1 MFLSKPD
8 LCYLFKSFIII
19 FSASQHNFSWV
30 FLTLVVFNYCNAF
43 SRFNTLILIFFEFL
57 NSSSNCNMSLDF
69 IKDVYITLQETF
81 LCYPASSWLKWIGL
95 HFSFFIN
102 QLFPLNLWY
111 IYFVESEAI
120 SYRKH
125 FQMFYIYRIQISL
138 IMIRTYQIYLTKY
151 LCKFS

>member
-95 HFSFFIN
+95 HFSFLSISCFHWIYDIFILWN
-102 QLFPLNLWY
+102 QKPFPTEN
-111 IYFVESEAI
+111 I
-120 SYRKH
+120 SKC
-125 FQMFYIYRIQISL
+125 FIFIEFKSAW
-138 IMIRTYQIYLTKY
+138 
-151 LCKFS
+151 